1 MEEYQF
7 QANQGKNGP
16 IACASSWLKKK
27 LGKDAALIPNQ
38 GLEKL
43 GHSLMEQGIIADTE
57 YGLIQRT
64 DGQPIYCFYLEPEQ
78 GCTMS
83 M

>member
-7 QANQGKNGP
+7 QANQGENGP
-16 IACASSWLKKK
+16 TAYASSWLKKK
-27 LGKDAALIPNQ
+27 LGKDAALIPDQ

-43 GHSLMEQGIIADTE
+43 GYRLMERGIIADTE

-64 DGQPIYCFYLEPEQ
+64 DCQPIHRFDLEPEQ

>member
-1 MEEYQF
+1 
-7 QANQGKNGP
+7 
-16 IACASSWLKKK
+16 
-27 LGKDAALIPNQ
+27 
-38 GLEKL
+38 
-43 GHSLMEQGIIADTE
+43 MEQGIIADTE

-78 GCTMS
+78 GCMMS